1 MDSLMDNWYLPI
13 TLLPSIGFFIM
24 ATTNV
29 SNALSGEISQLLV
42 VMEESHTGK
51 SIIRR
56 KINQLRL
63 LSIALVLLYGS
74 AILLALASLVAGL
87 GEGLMIHSG
96 AMVFFLI
103 CSGILAVC
111 ITLGLLMVYAV
122 RAVRIKRDQFE
133 R

>member
-1 MDSLMDNWYLPI
+1 MESWYLPI

-29 SNALSGEISQLLV
+29 SNALSGEITQMLALDTSYLQ
-42 VMEESHTGK
+42 
-51 SIIRR
+51 SILSR

-63 LSIALVLLYGS
+63 LSVTLVLLYGS
-74 AILLALASLVAGL
+74 AILLAVSGLVAGL
-87 GEGLMIHSG
+87 GQGLMVH
-96 AMVFFLI
+96 ADQLVFVLI
-103 CSGILAVC
+103 CLGILAVC
-111 ITLGLLMVYAV
+111 CALSLLMIYAV

>member
-1 MDSLMDNWYLPI
+1 MESWYLPI

-29 SNALSGEISQLLV
+29 SNALSGEITQMLALDT
-42 VMEESHTGK
+42 SHLQ
-51 SIIRR
+51 SILSR

-63 LSIALVLLYGS
+63 LSITLVLLYGS
-74 AILLALASLVAGL
+74 AILLAVFGLVAGL
-87 GEGLMIHSG
+87 GQGLMVH
-96 AMVFFLI
+96 ADQLVFVLI
-103 CSGILAVC
+103 CLGILAVC
-111 ITLGLLMVYAV
+111 CALSLLMIYAV

>member
-1 MDSLMDNWYLPI
+1 MDSWYLPI

-29 SNALSGEISQLLV
+29 SNALSGEISQLLALDT
-42 VMEESHTGK
+42 SRDNP
-51 SIIRR
+51 IISR

-74 AILLALASLVAGL
+74 AILLALAGLAAGL
-87 GEGLMIHSG
+87 GAGLMIHADSV
-96 AMVFFLI
+96 VFTLI
-103 CSGILAVC
+103 CSGVLAVC
-111 ITLGLLMVYAV
+111 FALMLLMVYAV

>member
-1 MDSLMDNWYLPI
+1 MESWYLPI

-29 SNALSGEISQLLV
+29 SNALSGEITQMLALDT
-42 VMEESHTGK
+42 SHLQ
-51 SIIRR
+51 SILSR

-63 LSIALVLLYGS
+63 LSITLVLLYGS
-74 AILLALASLVAGL
+74 AILLAVSGLVAGL
-87 GEGLMIHSG
+87 GQGLMVH
-96 AMVFFLI
+96 ADQLVLVLI
-103 CSGILAVC
+103 CLGILAVC
-111 ITLGLLMVYAV
+111 CALSLLMIYAV

>member
-1 MDSLMDNWYLPI
+1 MESWYLPI

-29 SNALSGEISQLLV
+29 SNALSGEITQMLALDT
-42 VMEESHTGK
+42 SHLQ
-51 SIIRR
+51 SILSR

-63 LSIALVLLYGS
+63 LSITLVLLYGS
-74 AILLALASLVAGL
+74 AILLAVSGLVAGL
-87 GEGLMIHSG
+87 GQGLMVH
-96 AMVFFLI
+96 ADQLVFVLI
-103 CSGILAVC
+103 CLGILAVC
-111 ITLGLLMVYAV
+111 CALSLLMIYAV